1 MSENLTSIQ
10 LSKAVKEQLK
20 KLGKEGETYD
30 DIIRRLIRIAE
41 SHAEREKSQ
50 TDTPEVFETRDET
63 KRVAEVENILRDIHK
78 KFKGKFQDWKI
89 IPCLDQNHPLY
100 RDAVKHLASVSY
112 SKDVY
117 VPSAV
122 LLECD
127 LVMKNRGIP
136 KKDRAALSKN

>member
-1 MSENLTSIQ
+1 MR
-10 LSKAVKEQLK
+10 
-20 KLGKEGETYD
+20 
-30 DIIRRLIRIAE
+30 II
-41 SHAEREKSQ
+41 
-50 TDTPEVFETRDET
+50 DTMV
-63 KRVAEVENILRDIHK
+63 
-78 KFKGKFQDWKI
+78 I

-136 KKDRAALSKN
+136 KKDRTALFEKLSLIIPKDKILPITVTILRKTIELEENRKYFDAIIASTALEYDAEIVSKDKFFQKHGIKIVW